1 MDDYG
6 IWHLAWAAD
15 KMAKGPLSW
24 IADDTMVGLAQ
35 RGVGVEPNVYAS
47 LEPRMTKTPDD
58 LMVAYEQASYF
69 VAIALRRAIWLAD
82 EGNDSGSIP
91 FLSAELTVLSDE
103 AAEAGR
109 KAGFICRSTGLW
121 CPARGSVGVLSDAIS
136 VIEDAG
142 LPAEERVQL
151 TAPLKKSRRKVQI
164 RQAVPWVVLAGAGG
178 AAAWYWTRRKG
189 T

>member
-6 IWHLAWAAD
+6 IW
-15 KMAKGPLSW
+15 PLSAASSAVTTAMSW
-24 IADDTMVGLAQ
+24 MADDTMVGFAQ
-35 RGVGVEPNVYAS
+35 RGVGVETSVYDA
-47 LEPRMTKTPDD
+47 LEPRMTKAPDD
-58 LMVAYEQASYF
+58 LMVAYEQAAYF
-69 VAIALRRAIWLAD
+69 VAVALRRALWLAD
-82 EGNDSGSIP
+82 EGRDTGSIP
-91 FLSAELTVLSDE
+91 FLTAQLSILTGEASEAEGKVGLL
-103 AAEAGR
+103 
-109 KAGFICRSTGLW
+109 CRTTGLW
-121 CPARGSVGVLSDAIS
+121 CPTRGTVGVLSDAIS